1 MIGIKCHVSNQDL
14 TKILRDKQLLVVP
27 ASNNVIR
34 LLPPLNVT
42 KKEAKKAVDIIKEAL
57 SEFK

>member
-1 MIGIKCHVSNQDL
+1 MIGVKCHVSNQDL

-34 LLPPLNVT
+34 LLPPLNIT
-42 KKEAKKAVDIIKEAL
+42 KREAEKAVRIIKEVV